1 MACNESL
8 DFQQA
13 ISHALQRLQYGS
25 PKLSTLRLD
34 FAQMRFSKPSSSFNI
49 ISDRALILDARL
61 SWLAFLP
68 NNATLWWL

>member
-1 MACNESL
+1 MACNESS

-13 ISHALQRLQYGS
+13 ISQALQRWFS
-25 PKLSTLRLD
+25 KLSTLRLH
-34 FAQMRFSKPSSSFNI
+34 FAHMRFGKPSSLFNV
-49 ISDRALILDARL
+49 ISNGALILDASL